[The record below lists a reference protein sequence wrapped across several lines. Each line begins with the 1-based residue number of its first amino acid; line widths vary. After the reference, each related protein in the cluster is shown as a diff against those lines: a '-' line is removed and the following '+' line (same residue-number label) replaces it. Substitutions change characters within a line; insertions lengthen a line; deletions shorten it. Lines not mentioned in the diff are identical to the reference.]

1 MPKISSLFLPLVI
14 ALLMPRPTY
23 ASQLGDSIP
32 EADKLLQTG
41 IAIKGKIDHI
51 LDVRDDRSRTSVD
64 TNYLRRAPER
74 LRLKFMVNT
83 SGSDIIVRGHGETS
97 SYRSTLEAQ
106 IKNTVSLNASYRGLT
121 LGVALNPAH
130 LAGKNKD
137 YEFNMNAYGNRV
149 GADVIFQSANTFK
162 GDFETEQGRHDIP
175 TGLVRQN
182 VLQVNTYY
190 VLNRR
195 RFSYPAAFS
204 QSWIQRR
211 SSGSLMIG
219 ASFRGGYLR
228 VRHSDEIG
236 NTAKR
241 LSFADVGVGIGY
253 GYNWVIKKKWLLHLS
268 TLPQLVVFSRNR
280 LKTDDEEEK
289 TPYKFP
295 SIIAVGRMA
304 VVRHFDR
311 WLVGMTTVVNTLS
324 AGDRDQLQL
333 STVKWRAR
341 VFVGLKLNKK

>member
-1 MPKISSLFLPLVI
+1 MRRAFILI
-14 ALLMPRPTY
+14 AALHLLSPT
-23 ASQLGDSIP
+23 AVHSECRTDTVSVMT
-32 EADKLLQTG
+32 EVLQDMDM
-41 IAIKGKIDHI
+41 AKRKIDGM
-51 LDVRDDRSRTSVD
+51 LDLRDAHSHAKVD
-64 TNYLRRAPER
+64 TIYLRRAQEH
-74 LRLKFMVNT
+74 LRLKLTVNA
-83 SGSDIIVRGHGETS
+83 SGSDLIVRGQS
-97 SYRSTLEAQ
+97 SGISYKSTLEAQ
-106 IKNTVSLNASYRGLT
+106 HKYTVSLSASYRGLT
-121 LGVALNPAH
+121 LGAAVNPAH
-130 LAGKNKD
+130 FAGKNKD

-162 GDFETEQGRHDIP
+162 GTVETDNGTTHAP

-182 VLQVNTYY
+182 VFQLNTYY
-190 VLNRR
+190 VFNGR

-211 SSGSLMIG
+211 SCGSLMIG

-228 VRHSDEIG
+228 VKHSDEIG
-236 NTAKR
+236 NTAMR
-241 LSFADVGVGIGY
+241 LNFADVGVGVGY
-253 GYNWVIKKKWLLHLS
+253 GYNWVLKKKWLLHLS

-280 LKTDDEEEK
+280 LKAGDEEEK

-295 SIIAVGRMA
+295 SILAVGRMA

-311 WLVGMTTVVNTLS
+311 WLMGMTVVVNTSS
-324 AGDRDQLQL
+324 AGDRDQLRL